1 MARTRRTTE
10 IDRLCRGMQSLP
22 QELYDI
28 IWNDVFTAPAGFRYI
43 VDTGA
48 RTGYYQLDRIKGL
61 DVRRS
66 LHLLHVCSTSRE
78 FYAQSYYGPDAI
90 FEVHGCELFGDVKLL
105 QTWLKSLSGSH
116 RARLHLVNVVVDL
129 RDDAPENCAFI
140 PQDLRWEIHS
150 EIQGDVVS
158 KIKLRIM

>member
-1 MARTRRTTE
+1 MVKTRRTTE
-10 IDRLCRGMQSLP
+10 IDGLCRGMQSLP

-28 IWNDVFTAPAGFRYI
+28 IWKEVFTVPAGLRFI

-48 RTGYYQLDRIKGL
+48 YTEYYGPDRIKGL

-78 FYAQSYYGPDAI
+78 VYAQSYYGPDAI
-90 FEVHGCELFGDVKLL
+90 FEVYGCEVSSDVKVLRNWLGLL
-105 QTWLKSLSGSH
+105 TGSH
-116 RARLHLVNVVVDL
+116 RARLHLVKVVVDA
-129 RDDAPENCAFI
+129 RDDALISSDDF
-140 PQDLRWEIHS
+140 DLFEEIHRD
-150 EIQGDVVS
+150 IGVDVIS